1 MQPLLYA
8 AAVSFQ
14 NCGIS
19 LFKSSFNVYKG
30 SKQAPTCECG
40 RASLIATVTDSLL
53 VPVHCMFITMLLHIQ
68 LLLQH
73 TAAAA
78 AARSAFI
85 IKELDDTHLLVKEDM
100 VDFVQE
106 QVKAFNNKNVYTPPV
121 PIE

>member
-1 MQPLLYA
+1 VGRSSRQTFNTQISEHAVEAPSLPSTVRCIFIIVLPL
-8 AAVSFQ
+8 
-14 NCGIS
+14 
-19 LFKSSFNVYKG
+19 
-30 SKQAPTCECG
+30 
-40 RASLIATVTDSLL
+40 
-53 VPVHCMFITMLLHIQ
+53 IQ
-68 LLLQH
+68 LLLQPHTH

-100 VDFVQE
+100 VEFVQE